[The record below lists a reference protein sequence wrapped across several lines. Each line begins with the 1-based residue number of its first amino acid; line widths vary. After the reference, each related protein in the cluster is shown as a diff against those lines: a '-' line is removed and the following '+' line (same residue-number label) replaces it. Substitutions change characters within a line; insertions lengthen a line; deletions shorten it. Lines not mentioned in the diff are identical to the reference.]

1 MKKIKII
8 FLKELKDTLRD
19 KRTIMAMVVVPLLIY
34 PVMITIVTGIIKSQT
49 KESMNKTLKVAV
61 FDAGEAENLIDLY
74 KDASLIEVNEFESYP
89 QLDSIQLSGDTL
101 AFKQTINT
109 LIRDHKLDA
118 AIIVKPGFDQRI
130 DSLKAGHIALYY
142 QSTTDQ
148 GITKQRLMMLVNMY
162 KEKILKDRYKMA
174 GLNPEFVEVVHIE
187 DHDVATQKE
196 KMGEV
201 IGGLIPYFFII
212 FCLLGSMYPAIDLGA
227 GEKERGTIETILT
240 APATRLQ
247 ILMGKLGVILLG
259 GIGSASISI
268 IGILIAVQTVDVI
281 PSNILSVIES
291 ILQIKSIAMILLLLI
306 PLAIFFGAS
315 LFSISIYAK
324 SYKEAQSMISPA
336 MIIVFLPAMIG
347 MLPGIH
353 FTYTTALIPI
363 LNVTLATKQIIA
375 DTIDPVLF
383 AETMLSLLVLAG
395 LALWLA
401 INWYGKESNVLRA

>member
-19 KRTIMAMVVVPLLIY
+19 KRTIMAMIIVPLLIY
-34 PVMITIVTGIIKSQT
+34 PVMITIVTSIIKSQT
-49 KESMNKTLKVAV
+49 KESMNKTLELAV
-61 FDAGEAENLIDLY
+61 FDEGEASELLDLY
-74 KDASLIEVNEFESYP
+74 QSADLILVNEFEEYN
-89 QLDSIQLSGDTL
+89 QLDSIHLTGDTI
-101 AFKQTINT
+101 AFSQAINKM
-109 LIRDHKLDA
+109 IRENKIDA
-118 AIIVKPGFDQRI
+118 AIVVKSGFDQRI
-130 DSLKAGHIALYY
+130 DSLKAGQLAMYF
-142 QSTTDQ
+142 QSTNDQ
-148 GITKQRLMMLVNMY
+148 GITKQRLMTLIGMY
-162 KEKILKDRYKMA
+162 KKSILSQRYSIS
-174 GLNPEFVEVVHIE
+174 GLDPEFVEVVHVE

-240 APATRLQ
+240 TPASRLQ
-247 ILMGKLGVILLG
+247 ILMGKLGVILFG

-268 IGILIAVQTVDVI
+268 VGILIAMQTVDVI
-281 PSNILSVIES
+281 PSDILAVIQS
-291 ILQIKSIAMILLLLI
+291 ILQPQSIALILLLLI

-324 SYKEAQSMISPA
+324 SYKEAQSMISPT
-336 MIIVFLPAMIG
+336 MIVVFLPAMIG

-353 FTYTTALIPI
+353 FNYTTALIPI
-363 LNVTLATKQIIA
+363 LNVTLATKQIISEN
-375 DTIDPVLF
+375 IDPLLF

-401 INWYGKESNVLRA
+401 INWYGKESNVLRG